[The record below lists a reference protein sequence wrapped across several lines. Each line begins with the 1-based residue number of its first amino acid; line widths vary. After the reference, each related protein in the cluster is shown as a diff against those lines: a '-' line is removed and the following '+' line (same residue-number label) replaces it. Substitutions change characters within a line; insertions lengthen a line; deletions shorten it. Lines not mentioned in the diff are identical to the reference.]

1 MFSDYLAQYRID
13 MAKRWLLET
22 NMKISEIADRLKYK
36 NSENFI
42 RFFKK
47 ITGVTPGKYR
57 KIN

>member
-1 MFSDYLAQYRID
+1 
-13 MAKRWLLET
+13 KRWLLET